1 MIDVSKFLPLLRSLN
16 RIDQNAYMSVVVIL
30 LERSGVAIEGRPL
43 WISSSVFLDN
53 SGPGS
58 ITFGDR
64 CVVSDAVKILT
75 HDFSLDRVAEARG
88 ELPPDEELYR
98 RAPVS
103 IGARA
108 FVGLGTVIMPGVV
121 VGDDAIIGAG
131 SVVTQSIAPGDVVA
145 GNPARRICTT
155 DELWDKRRS
164 EFEVRKRRR

>member
-1 MIDVSKFLPLLRSLN
+1 MIDPSKFLPLFRILN
-16 RIDQNAYMSVVVIL
+16 RVNQNAYMNVALTL
-30 LERSGVAIEGRPL
+30 LRRSGVEVLGRPL

-58 ITFGDR
+58 ISFGDR

-75 HDFSLDRVAEARG
+75 HDFSLDRIAEARCD
-88 ELPPDEELYR
+88 LPPDEELYR
-98 RAPVS
+98 RAPVK

-108 FVGLGTVIMPGVV
+108 FVGLGTVLMPGVT

-131 SVVTQSIAPGDVVA
+131 SVVTTSVDAGDVVA
-145 GNPARRICTT
+145 GNPARRICST

-164 EFEVRKRRR
+164 EFDVRKRRS